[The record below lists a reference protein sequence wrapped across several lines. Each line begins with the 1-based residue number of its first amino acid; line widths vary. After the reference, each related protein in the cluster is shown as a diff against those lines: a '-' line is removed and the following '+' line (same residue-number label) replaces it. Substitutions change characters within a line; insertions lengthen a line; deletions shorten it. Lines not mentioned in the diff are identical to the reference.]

1 MRARTWCA
9 KYVLRWGRLPAP
21 PRDLGLFLGDQT
33 SATRRAS
40 SRRGL
45 LRGLYRSLHGNRQN
59 VVSGPRDRRD
69 GVCGAGGRRSG
80 LGSSRERE
88 PFTTHDSCPA
98 PPRDESPDRARR
110 QTDRQTDQRP
120 TPTGRRRTDRLG
132 RDTPPS
138 PTNHTLTTPHR
149 HHRRH
154 KREPTRTQTAGP
166 HSTHA
171 TRQALHILVQ
181 ARARIHSPITR
192 QRHGHTPGPTL
203 GHAHHHPPPPAQQQ
217 ATHRLTRVHGNLQSR

>member
-1 MRARTWCA
+1 MRACRKKHTLQPKTKGSAAAGWYRCE
-9 KYVLRWGRLPAP
+9 KRITGGIRVRPGTFMR
-21 PRDLGLFLGDQT
+21 GSNLFRQ
-33 SATRRAS
+33 
-40 SRRGL
+40 SR
-45 LRGLYRSLHGNRQN
+45 
-59 VVSGPRDRRD
+59 
-69 GVCGAGGRRSG
+69 
-80 LGSSRERE
+80 
-88 PFTTHDSCPA
+88 THDSSLFRLA
-98 PPRDESPDRARR
+98 LY

>member
-1 MRARTWCA
+1 MHRPRLAWCSVSYDIHIA
-9 KYVLRWGRLPAP
+9 LYSTYLLDALSFSAHGSASEFFFSGRFSFGGAS
-21 PRDLGLFLGDQT
+21 QT
-33 SATRRAS
+33 
-40 SRRGL
+40 
-45 LRGLYRSLHGNRQN
+45 
-59 VVSGPRDRRD
+59 D
-69 GVCGAGGRRSG
+69 
-80 LGSSRERE
+80 
-88 PFTTHDSCPA
+88 
-98 PPRDESPDRARR
+98 R